1 MKKIRLIVLVG
12 VFSVF
17 ITSIKGQG
25 FLNLDFEAAS
35 NVVYNSENPINNA
48 LPDWS
53 VYIGTSQAN
62 QIFVGQPSIYASEL
76 LATDAVNEVI
86 DGNFSLAIQ
95 AFTASLDQTAMVP
108 ADAESLLFEMR
119 GSPTQNGGFLSIF
132 LGGEALSYSALS
144 SGPNYILYGAN
155 IPFGLAGQT
164 ETLSFFSTAIGNEVP
179 LWVLDEI
186 QFSPSPVPEPDEP
199 SLIGAAAIVLFSLRQ
214 WGRIRSWSTSEES

>member
-17 ITSIKGQG
+17 ITSIKGQS
-25 FLNLDFEAAS
+25 FLNLDFEAATK
-35 NVVYNSENPINNA
+35 VVYNSENPINNA

-76 LATDAVNEVI
+76 LTTGAVNEVI

-95 AFTASLDQTAMVP
+95 SLGASLDQTAMVP
-108 ADAESLLFEMR
+108 AGAESLLFDMR
-119 GSPTQNGGFLSIF
+119 GSPTQYGGSLSVS
-132 LGGEALSYSALS
+132 LGGEALSYSAIS
-144 SGPNYILYGAN
+144 SGPNYTLYGAN

-164 ETLSFFSTAIGNEVP
+164 ETLSFFSTGVGGGDSALG
-179 LWVLDEI
+179 
-186 QFSPSPVPEPDEP
+186 SRRHPVFPYACPRT
-199 SLIGAAAIVLFSLRQ
+199 G
-214 WGRIRSWSTSEES
+214 